1 MENQPDTIFSIRT
14 AAVTDT
20 AAIAALTRQL
30 LQYETTLTRTTNT
43 INAWAATEAEIR
55 KQFFLPNTRFF
66 VTENEGKIVAY
77 LKAIIV
83 GKELQATQLS
93 LSRKLRSRI
102 EKIAKRTF
110 IFLLRLPRL
119 AIQVQTGVISGVFV
133 LPEVRGQGIGKA
145 LAETAETWFAENG
158 LLTSELQ
165 VLHGNEAAQHLWEEL
180 GYEPLALGMRK
191 KLSKKNNKNAE
202 VRTK

>member
-1 MENQPDTIFSIRT
+1 MVNQPDTIFSIRPAT
-14 AAVTDT
+14 VTDA

-30 LQYETTLTRTTNT
+30 LQYETALTRTANT
-43 INAWAATEAEIR
+43 INSWAATEAEIR
-55 KQFFLPNTRFF
+55 KQFFLSNTRFF

-77 LKAIIV
+77 LKTIIV
-83 GKELQATQLS
+83 GKELQVAQLS
-93 LSRKLRSRI
+93 LSRQLRSRI
-102 EKIAKRTF
+102 EKIARRAF
-110 IFLLRLPRL
+110 IFLLRLPRP

-133 LPEVRGQGIGKA
+133 LPEVRGQGIGKD

-158 LLTSELQ
+158 LVTSELQ

-191 KLSKKNNKNAE
+191 NLSKTTNKNAE
-202 VRTK
+202 TCLK